1 MSNITADTAPNKINV
16 LICLKGCRIENKL
29 AEKKYFYCKLFST
42 CNKFGLKVPEHIDAK
57 ML

>member
-29 AEKKYFYCKLFST
+29 AEKKNISIANCSLHAT
-42 CNKFGLKVPEHIDAK
+42 NLA
-57 ML
+57 